1 MSFQALSQMVKMM
14 LGVNRGEQSF
24 HEITWHLRVPL
35 VTLLVEV
42 SPLCSSPSFLYN
54 LSSKNGRSYIPMQAC
69 TKRREG
75 GRRVGTAITH
85 DFKNFYF
92 LKS

>member
-14 LGVNRGEQSF
+14 LGMNRGEQSF
-24 HEITWHLRVPL
+24 HEITWRLKVPL
-35 VTLLVEV
+35 VILLVEV
-42 SPLCSSPSFLYN
+42 SPFCSSPSFLYN

-75 GRRVGTAITH
+75 SRRVGTAIH
-85 DFKNFYF
+85 MI
-92 LKS
+92 LKIFIF